1 LSMCITDTA
10 SPLLAVG
17 TAEAVPLAVEEAL
30 ALGVDDVEGV
40 DVGEAD
46 EDDEDVTSVVA
57 LRGDITLN
65 SGISR
70 SILYW
75 VTVTI
80 GNDDL
85 TLSNTCTTPFFTI

>member
-1 LSMCITDTA
+1 MCITDTA

-17 TAEAVPLAVEEAL
+17 IAEAVPLAVEEAL

-46 EDDEDVTSVVA
+46 EDDVVA

-65 SGISR
+65 SGISS
-70 SILYW
+70 SILY
-75 VTVTI
+75 
-80 GNDDL
+80 
-85 TLSNTCTTPFFTI
+85 